1 MPNET
6 PSKTT
11 APTPCAASTTTAPSA
26 TTAASPS
33 TTTVPST
40 TTAPAG
46 GSAASCGAVPYFGP
60 APGWETVQ
68 TGASA
73 TAANIALGPNTRSG
87 DAPWDTVERLEE
99 GDVLLYAMFWPAG
112 RADLPPRELPLSLDD
127 AQPGGLEGQ
136 PDDVYADRLG
146 AQVDGWNIDLLVFYG
161 GGDSTGMPPVPSRP
175 SAEHRAA
182 AQEQLAR
189 PAVPPLVLT
198 GRRLNPDMGAADEL
212 TVVFRLG
219 GHEAPGRA
227 VHAGVPFVPV
237 APRRAD
243 LAGPGEPAESFISV
257 AATHWEMVVTAV

>member
-1 MPNET
+1 MLEE
-6 PSKTT
+6 SGYRGTT
-11 APTPCAASTTTAPSA
+11 ERIGVDDLGHVREASATTKFDDGSSTVGHSVLSNFRCAPRSTCRTRHRQRPRPPHHVTRPRPPRRSA

-40 TTAPAG
+40 TTAPTGA
-46 GSAASCGAVPYFGP
+46 SAASCGAVPYFGP

-112 RADLPPRELPLSLDD
+112 RADLPPRSLPLSLDD

-161 GGDSTGMPPVPSRP
+161 GGDSTGMPPVPSEP

-189 PAVPPLVLT
+189 LAVLPPC
-198 GRRLNPDMGAADEL
+198 
-212 TVVFRLG
+212 
-219 GHEAPGRA
+219 
-227 VHAGVPFVPV
+227 
-237 APRRAD
+237 
-243 LAGPGEPAESFISV
+243 
-257 AATHWEMVVTAV
+257 